1 MKSTTWPTQSSLLDR
16 IQTLEYEN
24 IETSNC
30 LYEIY
35 NSIETLDNKLM
46 YEELTQFERALA
58 RFGDKV
64 ALIAGLEIADKITPE
79 DAYQQIKTLY
89 KELKSLRKK
98 ERDDWEYPDN

>member
-1 MKSTTWPTQSSLLDR
+1 MWPMETSLLDK
-16 IQTLEYEN
+16 IQKLEHEN

-35 NSIETLDNKLM
+35 TNLETLENKLM
-46 YEELTQFERALA
+46 YENLSEFERALA

-64 ALIAGLEIADKITPE
+64 ALIAGMEITDKIAPE
-79 DAYQQIKTLY
+79 DAYQMIKEEY

-98 ERDDWEYPDN
+98 EKDEWNG

>member
-1 MKSTTWPTQSSLLDR
+1 MKQNMWPMEPSLLDK
-16 IQTLEYEN
+16 IQKLEHEN

-35 NSIETLDNKLM
+35 TNLETLENKLM
-46 YEELTQFERALA
+46 YENLSEFERALA

-64 ALIAGLEIADKITPE
+64 ALIAGMEITDKITPE
-79 DAYQQIKTLY
+79 DAYQMIKEEY

-98 ERDDWEYPDN
+98 EKDDWDA